1 MITALYTE
9 TLAQFLER
17 NESSSQWQALKDRF
31 DLMPTFNVGGEFD
44 RTFYQLFVEK
54 YDIREIGSET
64 DSMFYHFLN
73 ETLSEILIKYPTNN
87 FVL

>member
-17 NESSSQWQALKDRF
+17 NESSSPWQAIITRF
-31 DLMPTFNVGGEFD
+31 AQMPTFNVGGEFD

-64 DSMFYHFLN
+64 ESMFYHFIN
-73 ETLSEILIKYPTNN
+73 ETLSEILIKYRPKIT
-87 FVL
+87 